1 MDMSPRLDGII
12 CLLSSKSAGKRYA
25 IPLGTIQ
32 SVADEKP
39 RNRSPGLYDDPMEIP
54 KVKLRRTPSPTLKE
68 IEKAEKRAKRA
79 QRGYDDDCETEAERA
94 KRKADRKREKD
105 ERARVTQ
112 LGPGDGGG
120 LFDVTYVKKGGT
132 REWDMGK

>member
-1 MDMSPRLDGII
+1 LTFQRHEANL
-12 CLLSSKSAGKRYA
+12 
-25 IPLGTIQ
+25 Q
-32 SVADEKP
+32 P

-54 KVKLRRTPSPTLKE
+54 KIHLRRTPSPTPKE
-68 IEKAEKRAKRA
+68 IEKAERRAKRA
-79 QRGYDDDCETEAERA
+79 QRGFDDDLETEAERS
-94 KRKADRKREKD
+94 KRKAERKKEKE

-120 LFDVTYVKKGGT
+120 LLEVTYVKKGGV